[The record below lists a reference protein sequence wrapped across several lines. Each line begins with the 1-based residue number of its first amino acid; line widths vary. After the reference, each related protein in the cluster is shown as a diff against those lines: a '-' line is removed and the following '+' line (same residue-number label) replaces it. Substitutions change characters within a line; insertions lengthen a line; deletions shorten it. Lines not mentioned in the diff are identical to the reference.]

1 MFERRDAGGD
11 GCARVAQRVVHR
23 AAPNQAARAS
33 ANASTLTTPRAR
45 AATATAQSCLVQA
58 AARRQRVRRRGGKFA
73 RLQPS
78 RENVGGRE
86 DGTGNDGCGRER
98 STRQARRARRA
109 WHKRAP
115 SGPSSRREPGQ
126 EPWRKSRTA
135 PRMRWS
141 GEGACAATRT
151 RVWRAPARRP
161 QKLIATRA
169 RSSTCPS
176 SRRMRL
182 IAIVEGVE
190 EKLFHLQRQQ
200 NGAP

>member
-109 WHKRAP
+109 RHNVRHQAR
-115 SGPSSRREPGQ
+115 SCAEGRG
-126 EPWRKSRTA
+126 RTMCVSVA
-135 PRMRWS
+135 PRHGVLERGGGVRGPRAS
-141 GEGACAATRT
+141 GAGG
-151 RVWRAPARRP
+151 APARR
-161 QKLIATRA
+161 TRSRSRHEHVRVLFINQVHPNSQQSWA
-169 RSSTCPS
+169 RPVKSCSTCNE
-176 SRRMRL
+176 SRAAR
-182 IAIVEGVE
+182 G
-190 EKLFHLQRQQ
+190 
-200 NGAP
+200 